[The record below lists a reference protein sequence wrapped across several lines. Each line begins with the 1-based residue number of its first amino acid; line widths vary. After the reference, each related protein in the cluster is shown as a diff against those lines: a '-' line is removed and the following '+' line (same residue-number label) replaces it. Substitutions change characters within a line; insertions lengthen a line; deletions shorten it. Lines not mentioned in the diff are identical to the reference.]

1 MAEDEAVKK
10 KFDDALKG
18 VSVNV
23 KGILTDPDMTLT
35 EAGIKQ
41 IWNALKLADVKVS
54 L

>member
-1 MAEDEAVKK
+1 MADDQAVKK
-10 KFDDALKG
+10 AFSDALKG
-18 VSVNV
+18 VTVNV
-23 KGILTDPDMTLT
+23 KGILTDPDMTVT